1 MLEAARAS
9 DVDTA
14 LDGVDPGRAGIRNDD
29 PGRSQDRKSANN
41 AKTRIERPG
50 GERFAAGDG
59 EFDGHIA
66 GGTEILHHFAN
77 GRSHHFA
84 RDGIDGG
91 LAGREWQAGLGH
103 GADAFAGKEG
113 NAGTR
118 PARSDSCLD
127 QGAMRDV
134 RIVPGIFHDSRGR
147 PSVEGFED
155 SNCKA
160 DTCAIRKPHVDG
172 IRALTSDERLVCRAC
187 GGRRAG
193 ARGPAA
199 LERLIRSGLI
209 CICGVAHVLF
219 QSGAPKLNTISS

>member
-1 MLEAARAS
+1 MSTVTDL
-9 DVDTA
+9 TTQA
-14 LDGVDPGRAGIRNDD
+14 LDLIGEQLKD
-29 PGRSQDRKSANN
+29 
-41 AKTRIERPG
+41 AKRPAITSSFQS
-50 GERFAAGDG
+50 ECVVLTDLLRQVQPDIPVLFL
-59 EFDGHIA
+59 ETF
-66 GGTEILHHFAN
+66 HHFAN